1 MKLKIFKRTSLPPQ
15 VVVATK
21 SSERERFE
29 LIPALKRESP
39 LPTEQA
45 WAMPMVIFYADN
57 FDNPSND
64 LDETVYDLPSE
75 NGGKTSKRNK
85 SLEANSQQLARSDL
99 FAGLVMMTL

>member
-1 MKLKIFKRTSLPPQ
+1 MKLKCFQRTSLPPQ

-39 LPTEQA
+39 LPTKQA

-57 FDNPSND
+57 FDNPSSD
-64 LDETVYDLPSE
+64 LDETVCDLPSE
-75 NGGKTSKRNK
+75 NGGKPS
-85 SLEANSQQLARSDL
+85 
-99 FAGLVMMTL
+99 